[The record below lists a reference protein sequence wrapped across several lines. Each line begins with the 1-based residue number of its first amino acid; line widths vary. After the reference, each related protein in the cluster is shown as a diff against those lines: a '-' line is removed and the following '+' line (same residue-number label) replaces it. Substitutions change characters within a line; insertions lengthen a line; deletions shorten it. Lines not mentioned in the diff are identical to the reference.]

1 MLKKVLS
8 FLILVLAMTAALVAY
23 SSTSTVEVPDVSGAA
38 TSYKQKIFAEV
49 KDVAAP
55 VLKEAGVDVEKV
67 NPDDFNVV
75 EQQMQNATEKV
86 NEATQ
91 TLTQ

>member
-1 MLKKVLS
+1 MLKKVLG

-23 SSTSTVEVPDVSGAA
+23 SVKNTVEVPDVSGAA
-38 TSYKQKIFAEV
+38 TNYKQKIFAEV
-49 KDVAAP
+49 KEAAAP

-67 NPDDFNVV
+67 NTDDLNVV
-75 EQQMQNATEKV
+75 EKQMENATDKV

-91 TLTQ
+91 ALAQ

>member
-1 MLKKVLS
+1 MLKKVLG

-23 SSTSTVEVPDVSGAA
+23 SSTNNVEVPDVSGAA

-49 KDVAAP
+49 KEVAAP

-67 NPDDFNVV
+67 NTDDLNVV
-75 EQQMQNATEKV
+75 EKQMENATDKV

-91 TLTQ
+91 ALTQ